1 MVTGEMIT
9 LAAFQGRPL
18 HHVDRGAVM
27 ADKIEVGGGKL
38 AHLVAKAL
46 ADNQAITAINI
57 LALEEL
63 AKELA
68 MGGAQ
73 TP

>member
-1 MVTGEMIT
+1 
-9 LAAFQGRPL
+9 LAIDAKT
-18 HHVDRGAVM
+18 RG
-27 ADKIEVGGGKL
+27 I

-57 LALEEL
+57 LALEQL

-73 TP
+73 TPQSRCAT